1 MYLRL
6 AADRSIGSLADVMD
20 DPTHDMLRIGQAAAL
35 LAVSVDTIRRWE
47 DEGTVEVV
55 RSTGGQRLVTLAEV
69 RRLLG
74 ERPRTQ
80 RRVTASSARNQLD
93 AVVINVVKGTAAASI
108 EMQAGPY
115 RLVALT
121 TAESVDDL
129 DLAPGRQVVAS
140 VKATNVIVG
149 LPDD

>member
-1 MYLRL
+1 
-6 AADRSIGSLADVMD
+6 MD
-20 DPTHDMLRIGQAAAL
+20 NFTDDMLRIGQAAAL
-35 LAVSVDTIRRWE
+35 LGVSVDTVRRWE
-47 DEGTVEVV
+47 DDGTLDIV
-55 RSTGGQRLVTLAEV
+55 RSDGGQRLVPLAEV
-69 RRLLG
+69 RRLLA

-80 RRVTASSARNQLD
+80 RPVAVSSARNQLD
-93 AVVINVVKGTAAASI
+93 AVVVNVVKGAAAASI

-129 DLAPGRQVVAS
+129 DLAPGRRVVAS
-140 VKATNVIVG
+140 VKATTVVVG